1 VANRRD
7 PDIDALR
14 AASQRTADLFFAS
27 YRDGLRLNHILE
39 TIRMDSNWIKE
50 VAGVF
55 VAVGVGVGI
64 VIGIVVAIVTA
75 ALAWWLLPIL

>member
-1 VANRRD
+1 
-7 PDIDALR
+7 
-14 AASQRTADLFFAS
+14 
-27 YRDGLRLNHILE
+27 
-39 TIRMDSNWIKE
+39 MDSNWIKE